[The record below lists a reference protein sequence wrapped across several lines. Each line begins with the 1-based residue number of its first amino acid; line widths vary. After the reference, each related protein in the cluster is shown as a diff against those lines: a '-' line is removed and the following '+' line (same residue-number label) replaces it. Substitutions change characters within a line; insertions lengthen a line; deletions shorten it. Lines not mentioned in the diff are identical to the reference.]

1 MVFCTHLIRGSRN
14 YGILFFNKF
23 YLNLKKQQRESQL
36 FHATEFFRAVDSA
49 RERFQPPDR
58 LSSLNNESGKKFFF
72 RETVWAFDAT
82 CWPLQLTRVQVI
94 PLRATRK

>member
-14 YGILFFNKF
+14 YGILFSNKL

-72 RETVWAFDAT
+72 PRNCLGVRRYMLAITIDTSASDTTAGN
-82 CWPLQLTRVQVI
+82 
-94 PLRATRK
+94 